1 MAEPEASPQPT
12 TRPRAPVPTVAIVGR
27 PNVGKSTLFNRLV
40 GQRLSVVHDTPGTTR
55 DRLAAQVVRGDTPF
69 LLVDTGGL
77 LLDGADELET
87 KVRDQVQVAMADAD
101 LLLFLTDAATG
112 LHPVDAEV
120 ADLLRRQDKP
130 VILAVN
136 KSDNDRRGMNVAEFY
151 RLGLGRPLPIS
162 ALHNR
167 GTGGMLERIAGLLPP
182 TEPEEETEGVLR
194 LALVGRPNVGKS
206 SLLNAILGSE
216 RSIVSPTPGTTRDA
230 VDTSFAYRDRPMV
243 LIDTAGLRRR
253 GHIQP
258 GIERYSALRVFQAI
272 QRCDVAVLLT
282 DASEPVTAQDLH
294 VAGAVTDAF
303 RGLVVAVSK
312 WDLAQEGGLDQ
323 PEVLQHVR
331 TRLRWAPYAPVRF
344 TSAVTGEGTDD
355 LLETALAVFD
365 QRGKVVSQ
373 HDLDRVLLD
382 AVAAHPPPTVG
393 SRAMRVFRIAQSGT
407 HPPAFSVYV
416 NNPALIHFSY
426 MRFLENTLRREFG
439 FLGNHI
445 RLELRTERKARRRR
459 SS

>member
-1 MAEPEASPQPT
+1 MAEPETSLQTPS
-12 TRPRAPVPTVAIVGR
+12 RPRAAMPTVAIVGR

-40 GQRLSVVHDTPGTTR
+40 GQRLSVVHDAPGTTR

-69 LLVDTGGL
+69 ILVDTGGL
-77 LLDGADELET
+77 LLDGTDELEQ
-87 KVRDQVQVAMADAD
+87 KVRDQVQVAIADAD

-130 VILAVN
+130 VIVAVN
-136 KSDNDRRGMNVAEFY
+136 KCDSERRGMNVAEFY
-151 RLGLGRPLPIS
+151 RLGLGRPHPIS

-167 GTGGMLERIAGLLPP
+167 GIGGIFDRVTALLPP
-182 TEPEEETEGVLR
+182 TEPEEEMEGVLR

-230 VDTSFAYRDRPMV
+230 VDTSFAYRERPMV

-258 GIERYSALRVFQAI
+258 GVERYSALRVFQAI
-272 QRCDVAVLLT
+272 QRCDVAVLLV
-282 DASEPVTAQDLH
+282 DATELVTAQDTH
-294 VAGAVTDAF
+294 IAGAATEAF
-303 RGLVVAVSK
+303 RGLVIAVSK
-312 WDLAQEGGLDQ
+312 WDLAQASGHDQ
-323 PEVLQHVR
+323 PEALQLVR
-331 TRLRWAPYAPVRF
+331 SRLRWAPYAPVRF

-355 LLETALAVFD
+355 VLETALAVFD
-365 QRGKVVSQ
+365 DRGKQVDQ
-373 HDLDRVLLD
+373 HDLDRMLLD
-382 AVAAHPPPTVG
+382 AVAAHPPSTVG
-393 SRAMRVFRIAQSGT
+393 SRDVRIFRITQTGT
-407 HPPAFSVYV
+407 HPPAFAVYV
-416 NNPALIHFSY
+416 NKPALIHFSY
-426 MRFLENTLRREFG
+426 TRFLENTLRREFG
-439 FLGNHI
+439 FLGSHI
-445 RLELRTERKARRRR
+445 RLELRTQRKARRRL

>member
-1 MAEPEASPQPT
+1 M
-12 TRPRAPVPTVAIVGR
+12 
-27 PNVGKSTLFNRLV
+27 
-40 GQRLSVVHDTPGTTR
+40 
-55 DRLAAQVVRGDTPF
+55 
-69 LLVDTGGL
+69 
-77 LLDGADELET
+77 
-87 KVRDQVQVAMADAD
+87 
-101 LLLFLTDAATG
+101 
-112 LHPVDAEV
+112 
-120 ADLLRRQDKP
+120 
-130 VILAVN
+130 
-136 KSDNDRRGMNVAEFY
+136 
-151 RLGLGRPLPIS
+151 
-162 ALHNR
+162 
-167 GTGGMLERIAGLLPP
+167 
-182 TEPEEETEGVLR
+182 EGVLR

-294 VAGAVTDAF
+294 VAGAVTEAF

-323 PEVLQHVR
+323 PEVLQYVR

-355 LLETALAVFD
+355 LLETALAVYD
-365 QRGKVVSQ
+365 DRGKVVPQ
-373 HDLDRVLLD
+373 HDLDRLLLD
-382 AVAAHPPPTVG
+382 AVAAHPPATVG
-393 SRAMRVFRIAQSGT
+393 SRDVRIFRITQSGT

-426 MRFLENTLRREFG
+426 TRFLENTLRREYG
-439 FLGNHI
+439 FLGSHI
-445 RLELRTERKARRRR
+445 RLDLRAERRPRRRR

>member
-1 MAEPEASPQPT
+1 M
-12 TRPRAPVPTVAIVGR
+12 PTVAIVGR

-40 GQRLSVVHDTPGTTR
+40 GQRLSVVHDAPGTTR
-55 DRLAAQVVRGDTPF
+55 DRLAARVVRGETPF

-77 LLDGADELET
+77 LLDGTDEMEE

-101 LLLFLTDAATG
+101 LLLFLTDAVTG

-120 ADLLRRQDKP
+120 ADLLRRQHKP
-130 VILAVN
+130 VLLAVN
-136 KSDNDRRGMNVAEFY
+136 KSDNDRRGMAVAEFY

-167 GTGGMLERIAGLLPP
+167 GTSGMLERIARLLPP

-258 GIERYSALRVFQAI
+258 GIERYSSLRVFQAI
-272 QRCDVAVLLT
+272 QRCDVAVLLM
-282 DASEPVTAQDLH
+282 DATELVTAQDTH
-294 VAGAVTDAF
+294 IAGAVTDAF

-312 WDLAQEGGLDQ
+312 WDLAQASDLDQ
-323 PEVLQHVR
+323 PDVLQHVR
-331 TRLRWAPYAPVRF
+331 ARLRWAAYAPVRF
-344 TSAVTGEGTDD
+344 TSAVTGEGTDE
-355 LLETALAVFD
+355 LLETALSVFD
-365 QRGKVVSQ
+365 ERGKEVPQ

-393 SRAMRVFRIAQSGT
+393 SRDVRIFRIAQSGT

-426 MRFLENTLRREFG
+426 TRFLENTLRTAFG
-439 FLGNHI
+439 FLGSHI
-445 RLELRTERKARRRR
+445 RLDLRTQRRAPRR
-459 SS
+459 HST

>member
-1 MAEPEASPQPT
+1 MAEPEASPQTP
-12 TRPRAPVPTVAIVGR
+12 TRPRAALPTVAIVGR

-40 GQRLSVVHDTPGTTR
+40 GQRLSVVHDAPGTTR

-77 LLDGADELET
+77 LLDGADELEE

-112 LHPVDAEV
+112 LHPVDSEV

-130 VILAVN
+130 VLLAVN
-136 KSDNDRRGMNVAEFY
+136 KSDNDRRGMGAAEFY

-258 GIERYSALRVFQAI
+258 GVERYSALRVFQAI

-282 DASEPVTAQDLH
+282 DASEPVTAQDTH
-294 VAGAVTDAF
+294 VAGAGRPTRSAGTGG
-303 RGLVVAVSK
+303 RGQQVGPGPGDRPGPAPKSFSMCGP
-312 WDLAQEGGLDQ
+312 ASGG
-323 PEVLQHVR
+323 R
-331 TRLRWAPYAPVRF
+331 
-344 TSAVTGEGTDD
+344 
-355 LLETALAVFD
+355 
-365 QRGKVVSQ
+365 
-373 HDLDRVLLD
+373 
-382 AVAAHPPPTVG
+382 PTCPFA
-393 SRAMRVFRIAQSGT
+393 S
-407 HPPAFSVYV
+407 P
-416 NNPALIHFSY
+416 
-426 MRFLENTLRREFG
+426 RR
-439 FLGNHI
+439 
-445 RLELRTERKARRRR
+445 
-459 SS
+459 